1 MLSIRRLD
9 EKDFAAFHALQ
20 LRSLKDH
27 PESFLIDLDE
37 VNERPLEQSERQFM
51 SRVCFGAFVADEL
64 VGYAGLNRHRG
75 KKVRHKAGIGG
86 VYVAPE
92 MRGKGVARRMIE
104 AAIEEAKAC
113 GIELLLISA
122 NSSHPATIGLY
133 KSLGFEPYGIEKHIL
148 KLANGSYVDDVLM
161 MQFIK

>member
-1 MLSIRRLD
+1 MFSVRRLHED
-9 EKDFAAFHALQ
+9 DFYAFRKLQ
-20 LRSLKDH
+20 LRALKDH
-27 PESFLIDLDE
+27 PESLMLDYDE
-37 VNERPLEQSERQFM
+37 ASVEPEEQAKRQFM

-92 MRGKGVARRMIE
+92 MRGRGIARRMIE
-104 AAIEEAKAC
+104 AAIEEAKTKD
-113 GIELLLISA
+113 IELLLISA

-148 KLANGSYVDDVLM
+148 KLADGSYVDDVLM